1 MIDNK
6 DSQNKMNEEKRA
18 RGQRGEYING
28 ELVAREMTDEEEEQ
42 SKMNT
47 ELMDYRYG
55 KPKKVVEEFRRL
67 GWIKDPSLT
76 SPHS

>member
-28 ELVAREMTDEEEEQ
+28 ELVAREMTDEEEQ